1 MKNALFIVMLS
12 IPGLLI
18 AEPSS
23 QIAWTPDTLNFVKSG
38 NPVNGKRLSETCAGC
53 HGENGVS
60 TIAAYPSLAG
70 QNANYTFKELN
81 DYAANDR
88 KSEIMTPIAQSL
100 SKKDMADIAAWF
112 SSLPTPKKKNS
123 DKSLEKAEKLVY
135 EGDSKRTLTPCYL
148 CHGKEGKGEKM
159 DTPALA
165 GQQAEYFAQT
175 LKAYKSGERHND
187 IFSRMR
193 LISKQLSE
201 QEIQELAEYYQSL
214 GD

>member
-1 MKNALFIVMLS
+1 MKNALFIILLS
-12 IPGLLI
+12 TPGLLI
-18 AEPSS
+18 AGPSS

-38 NPVNGKRLSETCAGC
+38 NPANGKRLSETCSGC

-60 TIAAYPSLAG
+60 SIPAYPSLAG

-88 KSEIMTPIAQSL
+88 KSEIMAPIAQSL

-112 SSLPTPKKKNS
+112 SSLPTPKKKS
-123 DKSLEKAEKLVY
+123 SGKSLEKAEKLVY

-148 CHGKEGKGEKM
+148 CHGKDGKGEKM

>member
-18 AEPSS
+18 AGPSS

-70 QNANYTFKELN
+70 QNANYTYKELN
-81 DYAANDR
+81 DYAADDR

-100 SKKDMADIAAWF
+100 SKKDMADIATWF
-112 SSLPTPKKKNS
+112 SSLPTPKKKS
-123 DKSLEKAEKLVY
+123 SGKSLEKAEKLVY

-159 DTPALA
+159 DVPALA

>member
-18 AEPSS
+18 AGPSS
-23 QIAWTPDTLNFVKSG
+23 QVAWTPDTLNFVKSG

-70 QNANYTFKELN
+70 QNANYTYKELN
-81 DYAANDR
+81 DYAADDR

-100 SKKDMADIAAWF
+100 SKKDMADIATWF
-112 SSLPTPKKKNS
+112 SSLPTPKKKS
-123 DKSLEKAEKLVY
+123 SGKSLEKAEKLVY

-159 DTPALA
+159 DVPALA